1 MNSCTSSP
9 SLACRPVGPGRP
21 LLKSALAAAAL
32 ALACAGAQAAPVMYQ
47 VDPAHTYPSFEADHM
62 GISVWRGK
70 FNTTRGEVQ
79 LDRVSGRGSLEV
91 TVDIASVDFGLDA
104 MNGMARSAELFDA
117 AKYPTAVYKGRL
129 EGFVDGVP
137 TRVAGDL
144 TLHGVT
150 RPVELKINSFK
161 CIPHPML
168 KRELCGA
175 DVLGTIQRDEF
186 GIDAGKAYGFRM
198 DVTLRIQVEAIQ
210 AE

>member
-9 SLACRPVGPGRP
+9 SLACPPVGRGRSP
-21 LLKSALAAAAL
+21 LKSALAAAAL
-32 ALACAGAQAAPVMYQ
+32 ASACAGAHAAPVMYQ
-47 VDPAHTYPSFEADHM
+47 IDPAHTYPSFEADHM

-91 TVDIASVDFGLDA
+91 TVDMASVDFGHDA

-175 DVLGTIQRDEF
+175 DVLGTLQRDEF
-186 GIDAGKAYGFRM
+186 GIDAGKPYGFRM